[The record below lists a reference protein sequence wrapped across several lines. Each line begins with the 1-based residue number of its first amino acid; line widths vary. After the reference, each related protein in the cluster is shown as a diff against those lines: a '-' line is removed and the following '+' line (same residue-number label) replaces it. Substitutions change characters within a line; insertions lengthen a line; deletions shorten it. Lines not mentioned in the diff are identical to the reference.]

1 MQKSKK
7 PASKAGFSNLA
18 PLTGIAFASNWLISK
33 LNLNL
38 FAVKTTRL
46 TPNSCWLFKA
56 GLNTS
61 LHVLMVLRC
70 SLQRKDS

>member
-1 MQKSKK
+1 MKIKK

-33 LNLNL
+33 LNLKAL
-38 FAVKTTRL
+38 PVKTTRM
-46 TPNSCWLFKA
+46 TTNSCWLLKA

-61 LHVLMVLRC
+61 LHVLIVLRR
-70 SLQRKDS
+70 SLQR